1 MQTLKGNG
9 VCNGIACGKIFF
21 INKASVNI
29 ERKPT
34 DDIPKELNRLENAG
48 NRSVLYGRVLL
59 RKEQTFGVDI
69 ARSE

>member
-1 MQTLKGNG
+1 MR
-9 VCNGIACGKIFF
+9 
-21 INKASVNI
+21 INTTSQVDI
-29 ERKPT
+29 T
-34 DDIPKELNRLENAG
+34 DFCDLNRLENAG